1 VQRILEMVGVEG
13 RSIRA
18 VRRALGTEGLPTPVG
33 KRHWSQMTVR
43 AMILDNV
50 YKPHTREELEALV
63 PVEVFGRL
71 DPAERYGVFWHNTRK
86 NTYTPVVDTGPNG
99 ERRYRK
105 RRKVTQRPRE
115 EWIGVPVPDSEI
127 PREWVDKARETVK
140 DNRRAPSRNRRFW
153 ELSGGMLRCALCGSK
168 IRGHFSHGRGG
179 PEPMYFYYR
188 CGERW
193 DSGACSHSKQHRA
206 EDTEGRV
213 WELIRSLML
222 EPQDILAGLERM
234 IEKEREAASRGN
246 PEAEAKAWLEELAM
260 IEVERKG
267 WLRHAARGKMSD
279 AELDEELAALEEM
292 RRTAEAELRKIE
304 ARMETVAQLERD
316 LDAMRE
322 RYANMSAETLDS
334 LTSEERHQLYGMLGL
349 GATITMDGT
358 LEVSGTFSGEGDALC
373 GTKVRFSTP

>member
-1 VQRILEMVGVEG
+1 M
-13 RSIRA
+13 
-18 VRRALGTEGLPTPVG
+18 
-33 KRHWSQMTVR
+33 
-43 AMILDNV
+43 N
-50 YKPHTREELEALV
+50 
-63 PVEVFGRL
+63 
-71 DPAERYGVFWHNTRK
+71 
-86 NTYTPVVDTGPNG
+86 
-99 ERRYRK
+99 
-105 RRKVTQRPRE
+105 
-115 EWIGVPVPDSEI
+115 
-127 PREWVDKARETVK
+127 
-140 DNRRAPSRNRRFW
+140 
-153 ELSGGMLRCALCGSK
+153 
-168 IRGHFSHGRGG
+168 
-179 PEPMYFYYR
+179 FYYR

-279 AELDEELAALEEM
+279 AELDEELAAIEEM
-292 RRTAEAELRKIE
+292 RRKAEAELRKVE

-322 RYANMSAETLDS
+322 RYANMSAEALDS

-349 GATITMDGT
+349 RATIIMDGT

-373 GTKVRFSTP
+373 GTQVRSTTP